1 MSGRRTGARP
11 GVKLSLLRADLAGQ
25 VALHPSH
32 GIGMEE
38 MPCGCPVEKDLYLP
52 VLDFGRLGV
61 LGVFDALHGRP
72 KSGPHGAVTRVRI
85 SAQADAL
92 FCTLEIRQ
100 FGSFDPLDSGP
111 RLRSAFSGKY
121 RRNERPHQ
129 EPRGRGDLTDLL
141 QMGGLV

>member
-1 MSGRRTGARP
+1 MLVELSAHLADSTG
-11 GVKLSLLRADLAGQ
+11 Q
-25 VALHPSH
+25 IALHPSH
-32 GIGMEE
+32 GIRMEE
-38 MPCGCPVEKDLYLP
+38 SPRCCPVEKDLYLP
-52 VLDFGRLGV
+52 VLDFGRLRI
-61 LGVFDALHGRP
+61 LGVFDSLHGRP
-72 KSGPHGAVTRVRI
+72 EPGAYGAVTRVCI

-92 FCTLEIRQ
+92 FRTLDIRQ
-100 FGSFDPLDSGP
+100 FGSFDPLDSGS